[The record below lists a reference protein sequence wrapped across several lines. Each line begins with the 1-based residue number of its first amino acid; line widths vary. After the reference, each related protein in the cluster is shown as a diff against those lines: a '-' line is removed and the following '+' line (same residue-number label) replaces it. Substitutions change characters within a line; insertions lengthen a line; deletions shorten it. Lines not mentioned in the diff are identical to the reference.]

1 MIGVIADD
9 ITGSNDIG
17 VMFNNGGF
25 LADIY
30 SHDSNTLQQ
39 LVSAPPD
46 VLIFDTDS
54 RLDTR
59 EKAYEKVFRA
69 TRDIKKAGA
78 VQFFNKTCSVFRGNI
93 GAEFDAM
100 LDALEEEFAVVV
112 LGFPKNGR
120 QTIDGVHMVHGEKL
134 ENSQFRNDPVHPM
147 TESHLVDILQKQT
160 KRNVTLLTLDT
171 IKQGPALIREKLN
184 QTKRE
189 GYHYVIL
196 DVEEQADLSVIAEA
210 IHDQKVICGSSAIAE
225 ELPKVQTSSGR
236 QAENNIVLPEN
247 DQQKGLFCAAGSLTP
262 QTIQQINYAKETGIK
277 TLELNTI
284 DLIQAKN
291 RDQVMDQL
299 ANKATQHMLKGED
312 VIVHSTNTPELVKET
327 KAQAKEAGM
336 DNTEISKLISK
347 AIAVISE
354 KVIKE
359 TKQYRFVIAGGDTS
373 AAVCRQMDIKGMRVW
388 KEIQTGLPS
397 CVSLKEPN
405 YLFILKSGSFG
416 NEAFLEK
423 AFSHLRAR

>member
-25 LADIY
+25 FSDIY
-30 SHDSNTLQQ
+30 SYDTNVLQQ
-39 LVSAPPD
+39 LSSASPD

-59 EKAYEKVFRA
+59 EEAYDKVFRA
-69 TRDIKKAGA
+69 TRDVKKAGA

-93 GAEFDAM
+93 GAEFDGM

-120 QTIDGVHMVHGEKL
+120 QTIDGVHMVHGERL
-134 ENSQFRNDPVHPM
+134 ENSQFKNDPVHPM
-147 TESHLVDILQKQT
+147 TESNLVDILQKQT
-160 KRNVTLLTLDT
+160 NRNVTLINIET
-171 IKQGPALIREKLN
+171 IKQGAAVIREKLDKLRK
-184 QTKRE
+184 Q

-196 DVEEQADLSVIAEA
+196 DVEEQTDLSIIAEA
-210 IHDQKVICGSSAIAE
+210 VHNEKIICGSSAIAE
-225 ELPKVQTSSGR
+225 ELPKVQSKAIHQT
-236 QAENNIVLPEN
+236 QEEIPLPEN
-247 DQQKGLFCAAGSLTP
+247 DEQKGLFCAAGSLTP
-262 QTIQQINYAKETGIK
+262 QTIQQINYAKETGIR

-284 DLIQAKN
+284 DLIQAKD
-291 RDQVMDQL
+291 RDQMIDQL
-299 ANKATQHMLKGED
+299 ASRAIHNMLRGED
-312 VIVHSTNTPELVKET
+312 VIIHSTNTPELVKET
-327 KAQAKEAGM
+327 KEQAKQSGM
-336 DNTEISKLISK
+336 DNTEVSKLISK

-373 AAVCRQMDIKGMRVW
+373 ATVCRRLQIKGMRVW
-388 KEIQTGLPS
+388 EEIQTGLPS
-397 CVSLKEPN
+397 CVSLNHPY

-423 AFSHLRAR
+423 AFDHLRSQ